1 MLDNVFR
8 SISTTLTAISRGEA
22 FRKRLVVAVE
32 SQSHRHTVAH
42 GHDFQAPMQHHTKT
56 RAAYRMN
63 ESPSDTRS
71 PFRQEEEEEEKMRL
85 RPTRNELMSKT

>member
-1 MLDNVFR
+1 MFQ
-8 SISTTLTAISRGEA
+8 SISTALTAISRGEA
-22 FRKRLVVAVE
+22 FRKRLFVAVE
-32 SQSHRHTVAH
+32 SQSHRHTSAH
-42 GHDFQAPMQHHTKT
+42 DHDFQAPMQHHTKT

-71 PFRQEEEEEEKMRL
+71 PFRQEEEEKMRL